1 MKNDV
6 NGQMDLLDLLGIE
19 KEVEQKSEKETE
31 TKNTKE
37 TKKTENVSNT
47 SKVSE
52 KKTETKKYKCPIV
65 VYGGPYSYTINEENK
80 EMSSTE
86 VKKHVIKTFPEL
98 KGIVTVKMQE
108 DNSCILQVEYKETKL
123 PEIKDQGIFTVK
135 LGKEYVISNEGV
147 EEALSLIHISEPTR
161 H

>member
-1 MKNDV
+1 MMNNDV
-6 NGQMDLLDLLGIE
+6 NGQMNLLDLLGIE
-19 KEVEQKSEKETE
+19 KEPEQKPEKETE
-31 TKNTKE
+31 TKNAKE

-108 DNSCILQVEYKETKL
+108 DNSCIL
-123 PEIKDQGIFTVK
+123 P
-135 LGKEYVISNEGV
+135 
-147 EEALSLIHISEPTR
+147 R
-161 H
+161 